1 MAIEITG
8 TFGPTGTNAGAPA
21 GFATHEANF
30 GLGGYMQV
38 ADNAARDAISNIRRA
53 EGMAVYVNDTD
64 KLYILKDGVTN
75 NDWVEFSSGGGGGAV
90 NSVSNTFG
98 SFLSGTN
105 NTTAT
110 GAVDLGTINLNA
122 TGTPDATSYLRG
134 DNTWSVP
141 PNDDTTYTF
150 VSNGTPDPNLRLS
163 DGSTNQ
169 DVQLVGSGG
178 TTITNANNV
187 ITISSSAGSNPTM
200 QDVYDASAVGKVEAA
215 DYTKE
220 LELVNNEFSFITN
233 NQTNSPV
240 QGTVPRTEIRAQ
252 TTASFKEVIISSVT
266 QLDDD
271 DATGKGRIFMTASNT
286 GGTDEF
292 LSTKGRIYMQ
302 TYGQDT
308 APLTP
313 VNLDPVTVRTSGS
326 GVAITASGGEENP
339 GTVRLYA
346 QNQGIPG
353 SAPTNYND
361 GWVEVVSPYQP
372 AQQGELNSIFSIGTQ
387 RLYLNESCKWTN
399 GIYGPADGDILQIR
413 TAKDANGGIV
423 NRVELQSITPQKYNQ
438 TVERDK
444 SPTCWIDTQAATITL
459 NITGVKNGQYGT
471 IYLKHPPAFAITLGN
486 INGAAANHQV
496 VNGQAGV
503 LPATESVVEEPVV
516 DVYTYLWI
524 QKDDTDPAGS
534 DTCVWNY
541 GLNYT

>member
-75 NDWVEFSSGGGGGAV
+75 NDWVEFSGGSGGGAV
-90 NSVSNTFG
+90 DSVSNTFG

-122 TGTPDATSYLRG
+122 TGTPDNTNYLRG

-150 VSNGTPDPNLRLS
+150 TSDGASDPNLRLS
-163 DGSTNQ
+163 DSSANQ

-178 TTITNANNV
+178 TTITNANNI
-187 ITISSSAGSNPTM
+187 ITISSTSASNPTM
-200 QDVYDASAVGKVEAA
+200 QDVYDASAATQITAEA
-215 DYTKE
+215 YTKE
-220 LELVNNEFSFITN
+220 LKLINSNFSFSTN
-233 NQTNSPV
+233 DQTNTPT
-240 QGTVPRTEIRAQ
+240 QGTVPRTEIKSY
-252 TTASFKEVIISSVT
+252 TTANNKEITLNSFTE
-266 QLDDD
+266 
-271 DATGKGRIFMTASNT
+271 AN
-286 GGTDEF
+286 TDEQQGA
-292 LSTKGRIYMQ
+292 GRIYINSENTSVEDAYNDTHGRIYIQ
-302 TYGQDT
+302 TLGLDT
-308 APLTP
+308 KPETP
-313 VNLDPVTVRTSGS
+313 VSLDPVTNRISGS
-326 GVAITASGGEENP
+326 GVTISGFGGDENP
-339 GTVRLYA
+339 GTIRLYV

-361 GWVEVVSPYQP
+361 GWVEIVSPYQGL
-372 AQQGELNSIFSIGTQ
+372 QQGERNSIFSVGTQ
-387 RLYLNESCKWTN
+387 RLYLNDSVKSTN
-399 GIYGPADGDILQIR
+399 GAYGPADGDIVQIK
-413 TAKDANGGIV
+413 TAKDANGGRV
-423 NRVELQSITPQKYNQ
+423 NWVELQGITPQKFNL

-444 SPTCWIDTQAATITL
+444 SPTCYLDTQAATITL
-459 NITGVKNGQYGT
+459 NISDVKNGQYGT
-471 IYLKHPPAFAITLGN
+471 IYLKHPPAFAITLGTV
-486 INGAAANHQV
+486 NGVAATHQV
-496 VNGQAGV
+496 VNGQNGV
-503 LPATESVVEEPVV
+503 LPTTENEEEEPVV

-524 QKDDTDPAGS
+524 EKDDVTVTDYN
-534 DTCVWNY
+534 TCVWNY